1 MKHMITHEL
10 LRDFIC
16 FYQQTLLF
24 QIISIQT
31 NFFFQNRQLEI

>member
-1 MKHMITHEL
+1 MKHVITHEL

-16 FYQQTLLF
+16 FYQQILLF

-31 NFFFQNRQLEI
+31 IFFYQTRQFEI